1 MLGNLPTGKGTN
13 AFPSAPASPTGGPS
27 GLMGSPIMNR
37 IFNPEANVDIP
48 GFSMK
53 QPGLMG
59 LMQQQGQWM
68 RENGGRELFGSMS
81 AMGQQPSAP
90 SISMSGGGGG
100 GTPQPTLND
109 VLEQIAARYRKGF

>member
-1 MLGNLPTGKGTN
+1 MGIFDGVSKGGTG
-13 AFPSAPASPTGGPS
+13 AFPSAPQAPGAPGGF
-27 GLMGSPIMNR
+27 MGSPIMQRLTNGA
-37 IFNPEANVDIP
+37 PQDIP

-53 QPGLMG
+53 TPGMMG

-68 RENGGRELFGSMS
+68 RDNGGRELFGSMS

-100 GTPQPTLND
+100 GAPQPTLND